1 MLWHRLAAATLIRPL
16 VRELP
21 CAAAVALK
29 KMFRVLLL
37 LFNIFF
43 LPHLAFFCSLDSDH
57 INIRLL
63 DTVPQ
68 LVEALSHVLNIF
80 FSLGFSLVNFY
91 GPVYKFTNA
100 FFCGIQ
106 SATQPI
112 FFSSDIA
119 FSSSKIFIS
128 FFFRVFI
135 SLLLF
140 AITVRIYTQS
150 INLCL

>member
-1 MLWHRLAAATLIRPL
+1 MFCSCGP
-16 VRELP
+16 
-21 CAAAVALK
+21 K
-29 KMFRVLLL
+29 KKFRVLLL
-37 LFNIFF
+37 LFNVFF

-63 DTVPQ
+63 ETVPQ

-112 FFSSDIA
+112 FSLQTLH
-119 FSSSKIFIS
+119 
-128 FFFRVFI
+128 FRVLKFSFLS
-135 SLLLF
+135 SLECSFLSCYLLS
-140 AITVRIYTQS
+140 Q
-150 INLCL
+150 